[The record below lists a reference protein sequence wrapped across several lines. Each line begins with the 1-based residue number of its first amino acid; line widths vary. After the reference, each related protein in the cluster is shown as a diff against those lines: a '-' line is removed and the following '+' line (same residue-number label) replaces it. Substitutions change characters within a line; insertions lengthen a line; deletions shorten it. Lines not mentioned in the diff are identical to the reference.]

1 MQWYNLNIKEYVAY
15 KGEKYTIEWY
25 YTEKGESQPLEFFE
39 KLPVV
44 EQQKLFHIV
53 KRLGDIG
60 FVSDKTKFRNEGDD
74 IYAMK
79 PQPNRF
85 LSFFYNGTKIIITNA
100 FTKKSQK
107 LRKRDK
113 EQALAAKE
121 DYIKR
126 VKEGVYYED
135 E

>member
-1 MQWYNLNIKEYVAY
+1 MAY

-53 KRLGDIG
+53 KRLGDFG

-85 LSFFYNGTKIIITNA
+85 LSFFYDGTKIIITNA

>member
-53 KRLGDIG
+53 KRLGDFG

>member
-53 KRLGDIG
+53 KRLGDFG

-85 LSFFYNGTKIIITNA
+85 LSFFYDGTKIIITNA

>member
-1 MQWYNLNIKEYVAY
+1 MSMKEYVAY
-15 KGEKYTIEWY
+15 EGEKYTIEWY
-25 YTEKGESQPLEFFE
+25 YSEMGESQPLDFFE
-39 KLPVV
+39 NLSAV

-53 KRLGDIG
+53 KRLGDFG
-60 FVSDKTKFRNEGDD
+60 FVSDKTKFRSEGNE

-85 LSFFYNGTKIIITNA
+85 LSFFYEGNKIIITNA

-107 LRKRDK
+107 LRKQDK
-113 EQALAAKE
+113 DRAITARA

-126 VKEGVYYED
+126 VKEGIYYED
-135 E
+135 

>member
-1 MQWYNLNIKEYVAY
+1 MSA
-15 KGEKYTIEWY
+15 
-25 YTEKGESQPLEFFE
+25 
-39 KLPVV
+39 V

-53 KRLGDIG
+53 KRLGDFGIIY
-60 FVSDKTKFRNEGDD
+60 DKTKFRNEGDD

-85 LSFFYNGTKIIITNA
+85 LSFFYDGNKIITTNA
-100 FTKKSQK
+100 FNKKAQK
-107 LRKRDK
+107 LRKQDK
-113 EQALAAKE
+113 VRAIIARA

-135 E
+135 EEK

>member
-15 KGEKYTIEWY
+15 KGEKW
-25 YTEKGESQPLEFFE
+25 
-39 KLPVV
+39 
-44 EQQKLFHIV
+44 
-53 KRLGDIG
+53 
-60 FVSDKTKFRNEGDD
+60 
-74 IYAMK
+74 
-79 PQPNRF
+79 
-85 LSFFYNGTKIIITNA
+85 
-100 FTKKSQK
+100 
-107 LRKRDK
+107 DK